1 MKIINILMKMVILKQ
16 LAKRVSRPKGPKATD
31 AFIDFSPCGRTLKV
45 AFPLTLAP
53 SGVDLKVRPANFVSA
68 SALRCAIDLSPYG
81 RRPNGCQ
88 PIYELL

>member
-1 MKIINILMKMVILKQ
+1 MKMVILKQ

-31 AFIDFSPCGRTLKV
+31 AFIDFSTAKSRRGTFR
-45 AFPLTLAP
+45 
-53 SGVDLKVRPANFVSA
+53 
-68 SALRCAIDLSPYG
+68 SALRCAIDFSPYG